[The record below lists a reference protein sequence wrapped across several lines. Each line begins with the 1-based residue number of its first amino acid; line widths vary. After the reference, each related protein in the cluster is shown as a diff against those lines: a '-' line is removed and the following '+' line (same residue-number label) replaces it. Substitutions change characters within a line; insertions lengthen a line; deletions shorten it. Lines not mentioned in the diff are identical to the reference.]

1 MQGFAPIGFLGPQY
15 ALKIGRILRAFAV
28 NWPGGPRADLCVELS
43 PLRSSR
49 LSLFFYTT
57 NSNRSVGGAP
67 PTVSTL
73 ATQLAQRG

>member
-1 MQGFAPIGFLGPQY
+1 MQVFAPIGFLGSQN
-15 ALKIGRILRAFAV
+15 ALKSGRFGGHFAV
-28 NWPGGPRADLCVELS
+28 NWPGETCADLCVES
-43 PLRSSR
+43 PPLRSSR